1 MKKKI
6 FITENQYKRI
16 FLNESD
22 PPKYTVKQIGYTPAW
37 NKHVLLYTHPAYS
50 DYLDVPKMY
59 AWKKNSDGT
68 WSNAYSDTQ
77 TTLLSNQGKKTTVS
91 VDDKDIAQ
99 KRIDVENEKFF
110 KENIKSKKDSD
121 AFRMWVN
128 DPEFPERIKDVNKVL
143 KSNGL
148 TGTLDMNSNA
158 PYDNNYMK
166 IAFNKLGRFYVMDKY
181 MDEKN
186 KKEGYDENVSPNVS
200 QSGIYKDYLETLKSW
215 DSSKKTFGW
224 TNPKTISS
232 EKIQQILEGKVAA
245 STCINPSYILRSM
258 EELEVKMFQ
267 SISEYNPSIDPQS
280 IMGRLGFD
288 TEMQDIYPKVKSK
301 NEEQKE
307 YNILNKLY
315 KENPALAKTLS
326 GFQEDIP
333 TVEKE
338 ILQKA
343 GPKFK
348 EYLEDYNT
356 YKIVLDQV
364 VLHNIIIRNNTSEK
378 LSNAC
383 SNPVYNVKTYSV
395 PVSAPGSGGGG
406 AKVNETFTW
415 KQACVNN
422 GGIFMYPA
430 QSEEEEDGIK
440 RKGFIGGKAICCCV
454 NPKGNASVTVKG
466 VDGNYQATINIE
478 EWCGKST
485 GSILSGWDKFD
496 QWAQDCAEDWH
507 CIADIASIVV
517 MAIGPYGI
525 LISGI
530 IDAISAAGYV
540 IEGEEGWKLNAGLTM
555 LGAFGGLAEAG
566 KLLKYGSKF
575 TGRLEDLTK
584 ALKMVDGDPI
594 KSRQILRD
602 FAKTLS
608 PEEAKQFKNFGKVA
622 NSKEVINKFGKGG
635 SFTNEYNKLDKMQKG
650 VFAEMLKKETPTNLE
665 KLYTKSNKNLGKMVN
680 AYNKGIKQVIIQGSL
695 FAGMYVYSEE
705 LGKALKALYDNTG
718 FDPLGVFTSNGEI
731 DSSQLSPDFS
741 NIISNKE
748 KIDSLASNLS
758 KSGFIN
764 LDKFKEETDL
774 LTNFYLNIQQI
785 IKLPNKSLE
794 LAALSLKKE
803 VAFQINGKRYKHND
817 IKEVID
823 LVNPLLEGIINKTY
837 TEQEGI
843 NLINDKI
850 SVLKTMTKPD
860 IKPIVKTAV
869 LITGDTKLT
878 DEQIDEF
885 QNMLMSGEDNQIPEK
900 IDEGMKKLN
909 EEIKRIKSLFTN
921 ERLYGNLVNE
931 VCDNEGEAI
940 NFLKDKG
947 YIVRQSNEGDLCLGP
962 NTQIGKVYDKYR
974 SDSKLSFQSGT
985 SPDGCYLGIYRKD
998 KSSRENHFF
1007 LINLFE
1013 QGLNE
1018 KNRFN
1023 MYYMLNDNDA
1033 CEKEITVGSSTF
1045 KLIITKDGYDS
1056 ATQEFGMGLRLIKIE
1071 GFWNESSGTINLTGG
1086 LIVKLLDK
1094 DKKAIKTNIKLGA
1107 LNVDLSSVLSLNSE
1121 NGGAAEILKN
1131 SSGDCTTIIDF
1142 VDQRLGS
1149 SLSGTL
1155 DLDNFINNQIKV

>member
-6 FITENQYKRI
+6 FISENQYRRI
-16 FLNESD
+16 FLNEKVSKD
-22 PPKYTVKQIGYTPAW
+22 PKPVW
-37 NKHVLLYTHPAYS
+37 NPHIRMWTHPAYS
-50 DYLDVPKMY
+50 DYEFNVPKSMIY
-59 AWKKNSDGT
+59 KKNPDGT
-68 WSNAYSDTQ
+68 FIPAYPADSSYVSLRSSVSKDDPDII
-77 TTLLSNQGKKTTVS
+77 KKTMS
-91 VDDKDIAQ
+91 IED
-99 KRIDVENEKFF
+99 EKFF
-110 KENIKSKKDSD
+110 KKHIKNKSDSD
-121 AFRMWVN
+121 AFRIWVN
-128 DPEFPERIKDVNKVL
+128 DTEFPERIRDVNKAL

-148 TGTLDMNSNA
+148 SGTLDKTSNA
-158 PYDNNYMK
+158 PYDNNYIK
-166 IAFNKLGRFYVMDKY
+166 IAFKKIGRFYVMDKY
-181 MDEKN
+181 MEEKN
-186 KKEGYDENVSPNVS
+186 KKEGYDENLTPNIT
-200 QSGIYKDYLETLKSW
+200 QSGIYKDYLDTLKSW
-215 DSSKKTFGW
+215 DSSNKTFGW

-232 EKIQQILEGKVAA
+232 ENIQQILEGKVAA
-245 STCINPSYILRSM
+245 STCINPSYILRAM
-258 EELEVKMFQ
+258 EELEVKMYKA
-267 SISEYNPSIDPQS
+267 ISEYNTSIDPQS

-288 TEMQDIYPKVKSK
+288 TEMQNIYPLSK
-301 NEEQKE
+301 TDDKKE
-307 YNILNKLY
+307 YNVLNKLS
-315 KENPALAKTLS
+315 KENPVLAKTLS

-333 TVEKE
+333 TIEKE

-348 EYLEDYNT
+348 EFLEDYNT

-364 VLHNIIIRNNTSEK
+364 ELHNIIIRNNTPEK
-378 LSNAC
+378 LNNAC

-395 PVSAPGSGGGG
+395 PVSAPGSGGAG

-415 KQACVNN
+415 KQACSKN

-430 QSEEEEDGIK
+430 QSEENEDGIK
-440 RKGFIGGKAICCCV
+440 RKGFIDGRAICCCV
-454 NPKGNASVTVKG
+454 NPKGDATVTIKG
-466 VDGNYQATINIE
+466 AESNYQATINIE
-478 EWCGKST
+478 KWCGKST
-485 GSILSGWDKFD
+485 GSILSGWDKID
-496 QWAQDCAEDWH
+496 QWAQDCIEDWH

-517 MAIGPYGI
+517 MGIGPYGI

-540 IEGEEGWKLNAGLTM
+540 IEGKEGWKLNAGLTM

-575 TGRLEDLTK
+575 TARLEDLTK

-608 PEEAKQFKNFGKVA
+608 TEEAKQFKNFGKVA
-622 NSKEVINKFGKGG
+622 NSREIIEKFGKSGE
-635 SFTNEYNKLDKMQKG
+635 FTNEYNKLDKMQKG
-650 VFAEMLKKETPTNLE
+650 IFAEMLKKETPLNLE
-665 KLYTKSNKNLGKMVN
+665 KLYTKSNKNLSKMVN
-680 AYNKGIKQVIIQGSL
+680 AYNKGIKQVIIQGGL

-705 LGKALKALYDNTG
+705 LGKALKSLYDNTG
-718 FDPLGVFTSNGEI
+718 FDPLGIFTSNGEV
-731 DSSQLSPDFS
+731 DTNQLSPDFT

-803 VAFQINGKRYKHND
+803 VAFQINGKRYKHKD

-837 TEQEGI
+837 TEQDGI

-869 LITGDTKLT
+869 LVTGDTNLT
-878 DEQIDEF
+878 DDEIEEF
-885 QNMLMSGEDNQIPEK
+885 QNMLMSDKDNQVPEK

-931 VCDNEGEAI
+931 VCDNEADAVK
-940 NFLKDKG
+940 FLKDKG
-947 YIVRQSNEGDLCLGP
+947 YIVRQGDESDLCLGP
-962 NTQIGKVYDKYR
+962 NTEIGKIYNKYK
-974 SDSKLSFQSGT
+974 SDTYLSFQSA
-985 SPDGCYLGIYRKD
+985 SSADGCYLGIYRKD
-998 KSSRENHFF
+998 KTSRENHFF

-1013 QGLNE
+1013 QGLSE

-1033 CEKEITVGSSTF
+1033 CEKIITIGSSEY
-1045 KLIITKDGYDS
+1045 KMIITKDGYDS
-1056 ATQEFGMGLRLIKIE
+1056 STDEIGVGLTFIKME
-1071 GFWNESSGTINLTGG
+1071 GFWRNNSGTIELFDT
-1086 LIVKLLDK
+1086 IMVKLMDK
-1094 DKKAIKTNIKLGA
+1094 DKKAIKTNIKAGVINLD
-1107 LNVDLSSVLSLNSE
+1107 LNTIVGLNNQ
-1121 NGGAAEILKN
+1121 NGGTSELLKD
-1131 SSGDCTTIIDF
+1131 SSGNCITFIDF
-1142 VDQRLGS
+1142 LNQKLGT
-1149 SLSGTL
+1149 SLSGVLKL
-1155 DLDNFINNQIKV
+1155 DDMIENQIKI